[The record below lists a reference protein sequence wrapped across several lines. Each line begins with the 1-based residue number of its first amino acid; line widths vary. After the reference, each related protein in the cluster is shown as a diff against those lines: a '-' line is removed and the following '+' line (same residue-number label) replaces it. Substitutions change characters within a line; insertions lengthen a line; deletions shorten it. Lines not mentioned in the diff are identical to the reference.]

1 MHKTVVVAAAL
12 LALSTQAEAR
22 PYHTLHHV
30 GYFRQPTTMLAGDE
44 RVVGFRPSGC
54 PNAFC
59 GCEASL
65 YKFGRIIPELNLASN
80 WRRFPRAAPAS
91 GMAAVTGGH
100 VMILEQHVA
109 GDVWL
114 VHDGNSGGHL
124 TREHPRSIAGYTIV
138 DPSSGS
144 SGVGVAGTRQSAPPY
159 ASALWQNQRAAS
171 AWQGQP
177 HAWQGQRSSYA
188 SGYGWQSQSTYAW
201 QNQNAWQNRRTLVA
215 ATSWRTV
222 SRLRR
227 HR

>member
-1 MHKTVVVAAAL
+1 MHRTVVVAAAL
-12 LALSTQAEAR
+12 LALTAQAEAR
-22 PYHTLHHV
+22 PHHTLHRL
-30 GYFRQPTTMLAGDE
+30 GYFQQPLTMVAGDE
-44 RVVGFRPSGC
+44 RIVGARPSGC
-54 PNAFC
+54 PSAFC

-91 GMAAVTGGH
+91 GMAAVSGRH

-114 VHDGNSGGHL
+114 VHDGNSGGHV

-138 DPSSGS
+138 DPNSGA
-144 SGVGVAGTRQSAPPY
+144 SGIGFAGARQSAPSY
-159 ASALWQNQRAAS
+159 ASAYPSQNRRTRY

-177 HAWQGQRSSYA
+177 YGYAYGQQNQGA
-188 SGYGWQSQSTYAW
+188 YAW
-201 QNQNAWQNRRTLVA
+201 QNQAAYGWQNQRTLVA

-222 SRLRR
+222 ARLRR

>member
-12 LALSTQAEAR
+12 LAFSAQAEAR
-22 PYHTLHHV
+22 PHQTPHHRIH
-30 GYFRQPTTMLAGDE
+30 YFQRSTTMMAGDE
-44 RVVGFRPSGC
+44 RIVGARPAGC

-100 VMILEQHVA
+100 VMILEQHIA

-114 VHDGNSGGHL
+114 VHDGNSGGHV
-124 TREHPRSIAGYTIV
+124 TREHARSIAGYTIV
-138 DPSSGS
+138 DPSSGAS
-144 SGVGVAGTRQSAPPY
+144 AIGFAGARQSAPSYASLYPRQSRSVRYAWQAQGTPY
-159 ASALWQNQRAAS
+159 AWQNQRAYGWPNQA
-171 AWQGQP
+171 A
-177 HAWQGQRSSYA
+177 
-188 SGYGWQSQSTYAW
+188 YGWQ
-201 QNQNAWQNRRTLVA
+201 NQRTLVA

-222 SRLRR
+222 ARLRR